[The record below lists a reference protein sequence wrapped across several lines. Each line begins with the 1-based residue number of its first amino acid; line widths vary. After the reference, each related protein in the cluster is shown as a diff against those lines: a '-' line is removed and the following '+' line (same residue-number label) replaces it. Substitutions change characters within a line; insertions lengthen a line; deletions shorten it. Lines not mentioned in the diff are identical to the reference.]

1 MSSSPPS
8 TLFLPAFDSVSEA
21 PPAAPSVA
29 DEAQRLESLRAL
41 GLLDSAPEADYDD
54 VTLVA
59 AQLCNTPMALISLVD
74 SERQWFKSRRG
85 IEMTET
91 PREWSFCAHALARPD
106 GLLVVPDTEEDA
118 RFAGNPLVTGETQLR
133 FYAGTVIRSPEGQ
146 PLGTLCVLDTRPRRL
161 NSRESSALQALGRQ
175 VNRLIALRRTTH
187 ELQVEHHRTRDLSA
201 QAAEASRSKSEFLAN
216 VSHEFRTP
224 LNAIIGLSGLL
235 LDSPL
240 SDHNREF
247 AETIRNSGETLL
259 ALVNDILDFSKI
271 EFGRLALE
279 TAPFDLKE
287 CVESAID
294 LVAAQAAE
302 KSLDL
307 LYWIDPQLPEQVVG
321 DGTRVRQVLTNLLSN
336 AVKFTPAGEVFLD
349 VGGSYLDRNG
359 ESGPLRLTFAVHDS
373 GIGIAPD
380 QMNRLFKAFSQ
391 VDASSTKHFSGTGLG
406 LSICQRLVALMQGRF
421 GVESTPGRGST
432 FSFEIPVGAPLTR
445 TLPGRITA
453 RPLLRGKRVLVVDD
467 NSTNRRV
474 LCRQAEIWGLIPSGY
489 GSGTEALAALDRGET
504 FDLGLF
510 DLLMPGMTGT
520 ELTAALRRRFSAE
533 ALPVVL
539 LTSLSQIQF
548 PAALGIAASL
558 TKPVKPHL
566 LLELL
571 EDIVAGSASRPHRAA
586 EVGANGVYLAD
597 ELPLSILLVED
608 NPVNQRV
615 GQLMLGRFG
624 YRCDLAAN
632 GREAVEAVARRHYD
646 LVLMDVH
653 MPEMDGIQAAREIC
667 SRWLPGQRPRI
678 IALTAS
684 ASPVDRE
691 QCLQAGMDAF
701 LSKPV
706 RTAELRNV
714 LCSARRA

>member
-1 MSSSPPS
+1 MSSSCPS
-8 TLFLPAFDSVSEA
+8 TSLLPATESVLLA
-21 PPAAPSVA
+21 PPAAPAVA
-29 DEAQRLESLRAL
+29 NEAERLESLRAL
-41 GLLDSAPEADYDD
+41 GLLDSAPEPDYDD
-54 VTLVA
+54 LTLVA
-59 AQLCNTPMALISLVD
+59 AQLCNAPIALISLVD

-85 IEMTET
+85 IDLTET
-91 PREWSFCAHALARPD
+91 PRSLSFCAHALARPD
-106 GLLVVPDTEEDA
+106 GLLVVPDTEEDV
-118 RFAGNPLVTGETQLR
+118 RFAENPAVTGDTRVR
-133 FYAGTVIRSPEGQ
+133 FYAGTVIRSPDGH

-161 NSRESSALQALGRQ
+161 TARESSALQALGRQ
-175 VNRLIALRRTTH
+175 VNRLIALRRTTRD
-187 ELQVEHHRTRDLSA
+187 LQTEHQRTRQLSA

-216 VSHEFRTP
+216 VSHEIRTP

-240 SDHNREF
+240 SEHNREF
-247 AETIRNSGETLL
+247 AETIRNSGEKLL

-307 LYWIDPQLPEQVVG
+307 LYWIDPQLPDRVVG

-336 AVKFTPAGEVFLD
+336 AVKFTTAGEVFLD
-349 VGGSYLDRNG
+349 VGGSYLERNG
-359 ESGPLRLTFAVHDS
+359 QSGPLRLTFAVHDT

-380 QMNRLFKAFSQ
+380 QMNRLFKPFSQ

-406 LSICQRLVALMQGRF
+406 LSICQRLVALMQGHF

-432 FSFEIPVGAPLTR
+432 FSFEINVDAPPSH
-445 TLPGRITA
+445 TLPDRVTA

-467 NSTNRRV
+467 NSTNLRV

-489 GSGTEALAALDRGET
+489 ASGAEALAALDRGET

-520 ELTAALRRRFSAE
+520 ELTAALRRRFTAE

-548 PAALGIAASL
+548 PTALGIAASL

-571 EDIVAGSASRPHRAA
+571 EDMVEGGASRPHRAG
-586 EVGANGVYLAD
+586 EVGAHGVYLAD
-597 ELPLSILLVED
+597 DLPLSILLVED

-624 YRCDLAAN
+624 YRCDLASN

-653 MPEMDGIQAAREIC
+653 MPEMDGIQATREIC
-667 SRWLPGQRPRI
+667 SRWQPGQRPRI

-706 RTAELRNV
+706 RSAELRNV
-714 LCSARRA
+714 LCGARRV